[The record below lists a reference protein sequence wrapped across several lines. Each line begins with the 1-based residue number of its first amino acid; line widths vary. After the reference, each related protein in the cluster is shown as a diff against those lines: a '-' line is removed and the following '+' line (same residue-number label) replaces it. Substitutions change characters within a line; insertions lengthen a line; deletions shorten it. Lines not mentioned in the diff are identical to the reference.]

1 MNKNDFLKLISSN
14 EPIDRQLLAELN
26 DLVNIFPYF
35 QTAHLLLL
43 KGMKENSDVR
53 FENQLRNSAIHVA
66 DRKVLYR
73 LLNVTPE
80 PAEKEFPEPSA
91 ESVREPITATPEP
104 EQLKEPS
111 TVPAEPQQVQEPV
124 AATPEPGP
132 VPEPAAITEPE
143 SVSQPETVFSEPETA
158 IEPLAVISEPEPVK
172 EPAEVTPETES
183 SMEPSSVTPEPETVQ
198 EPAIVTGPEPAT
210 ETAQTGEPEPV
221 HEPQQPVEGE
231 AAHEQVQITG
241 QEPVVE
247 PEVTSQPEVF
257 AGPVPVSEP
266 EKEEES
272 VDSSQVVIE
281 FAKNSEDLITEIEKS
296 EGIEPVQYE
305 TEEADIILTK
315 AIQLQEESD
324 FWEEEKRPFDLGVT
338 ELSEPEEAVVFMDP
352 GFSVPAEESL
362 IEIDKTEKAEAK
374 QEPVP
379 EVVSDKEFR
388 EVAGGEEPAPEE
400 KKTAEEE
407 AISKQTES
415 TEQEKV
421 TEPDTRIL
429 KRQAQAEL
437 IDKFITA
444 NPKIEPQKEKTE
456 QPAQDLSRPFVE
468 EHGGLV
474 TETLARIYVNQGYY
488 SRAIDIYEKLSLK
501 FPEKSSYFA
510 SQIEKIKAIINS

>member
-14 EPIDRQLLAELN
+14 EPIDRHVLAELN

-73 LLNVTPE
+73 LLNIMPE
-80 PAEKEFPEPSA
+80 PAEKEFHGPSE
-91 ESVREPITATPEP
+91 ESAREPIAAAPEP

-111 TVPAEPQQVQEPV
+111 TVPAEPQQAQEPV
-124 AATPEPGP
+124 AAAPEPGP
-132 VPEPAAITEPE
+132 VPEPEAITEPE
-143 SVSQPETVFSEPETA
+143 SLSQHAPVFFEPETA
-158 IEPLAVISEPEPVK
+158 IEPSAVTS
-172 EPAEVTPETES
+172 
-183 SMEPSSVTPEPETVQ
+183 EPETVQ
-198 EPAIVTGPEPAT
+198 EAAIITEPEPVTEPEPA
-210 ETAQTGEPEPV
+210 GEPEPV

-231 AAHEQVQITG
+231 VVQEQVQITG

-247 PEVTSQPEVF
+247 PGMTSHPGLS

-281 FAKNSEDLITEIEKS
+281 LAKNSEDLITEIEKR
-296 EGIEPVQYE
+296 ETIEPVPDE
-305 TEEADIILTK
+305 AEGADIILAK
-315 AIQLQEESD
+315 AMQLQEESD
-324 FWEEEKRPFDLGVT
+324 FWEDEEKPFVIGVT
-338 ELSEPEEAVVFMDP
+338 ELSEPEEEVVFMDP
-352 GFSVPAEESL
+352 GFSVPANENL
-362 IEIDKTEKAEAK
+362 MEIGTTEIAEAK

-379 EVVSDKEFR
+379 EVVSDKEIR
-388 EVAGGEEPAPEE
+388 EEAGGEEPAPEE
-400 KKTAEEE
+400 KMASEEG
-407 AISKQTES
+407 AISAQTES
-415 TEQEKV
+415 AEQEKV
-421 TEPDTRIL
+421 TEPDARTL

-456 QPAQDLSRPFVE
+456 QPASDLSRPFVE

-510 SQIEKIKAIINS
+510 TQIEKIKAIINS